1 MTLSKCYKH
10 NFTAARILLPT
21 RCAWR
26 DVARGY
32 VMVLSNEKA
41 ENGCVL
47 RNSFH
52 PLGVA
57 CLRGRGTSIFQ
68 HPFKQLTET
77 SQALW
82 LSLRGPLLFF
92 CRDSGN
98 LKPFAFLH
106 LKTWRT
112 EAWLAAQMG
121 RVICEFGVLRN
132 FLRQPANSWHPKI
145 GKNLR
150 EVLAFCSCL
159 PCMASS
165 CPQPDDVRATIKATV
180 DFSDRPSW
188 LALQKIPNKSAS
200 LGKA

>member
-1 MTLSKCYKH
+1 M
-10 NFTAARILLPT
+10 
-21 RCAWR
+21 
-26 DVARGY
+26 
-32 VMVLSNEKA
+32 
-41 ENGCVL
+41 
-47 RNSFH
+47 
-52 PLGVA
+52 
-57 CLRGRGTSIFQ
+57 RGRGTAVFQ
-68 HPFKQLTET
+68 HLLKQHTET

-121 RVICEFGVLRN
+121 RVICEFGVLKFQDNRKQ
-132 FLRQPANSWHPKI
+132 LAPQKYQ
-145 GKNLR
+145 
-150 EVLAFCSCL
+150 VLAFCSCL

-165 CPQPDDVRATIKATV
+165 CLQPDDVRATIKATV
-180 DFSDRPSW
+180 DFSYRPSW

-200 LGKA
+200 LGRPKRVTARSQECWEADASPFE

>member
-57 CLRGRGTSIFQ
+57 CLRGRGTWIFQ
-68 HPFKQLTET
+68 HPFKQHTET

-132 FLRQPANSWHPKI
+132 FQDNPQTAGTPKVSSVGFLQLLTLHGFQLPATRGRKSNHQSYSRCFLPAFVASTPENPK
-145 GKNLR
+145 
-150 EVLAFCSCL
+150 
-159 PCMASS
+159 
-165 CPQPDDVRATIKATV
+165 
-180 DFSDRPSW
+180 
-188 LALQKIPNKSAS
+188 
-200 LGKA
+200 

>member
-1 MTLSKCYKH
+1 MWWS
-10 NFTAARILLPT
+10 FQ
-21 RCAWR
+21 
-26 DVARGY
+26 
-32 VMVLSNEKA
+32 EKA

-57 CLRGRGTSIFQ
+57 CLRGCGTWIFQ
-68 HPFKQLTET
+68 HPFKQHTET

-112 EAWLAAQMG
+112 DSWLAAQMG

-132 FLRQPANSWHPKI
+132 FQDNPQTVGTPKVSSVGFLQLLTLHGFQLPATRWRKSNHQSYSRFVLPAFVASTPENPK
-145 GKNLR
+145 
-150 EVLAFCSCL
+150 
-159 PCMASS
+159 
-165 CPQPDDVRATIKATV
+165 
-180 DFSDRPSW
+180 
-188 LALQKIPNKSAS
+188 
-200 LGKA
+200 